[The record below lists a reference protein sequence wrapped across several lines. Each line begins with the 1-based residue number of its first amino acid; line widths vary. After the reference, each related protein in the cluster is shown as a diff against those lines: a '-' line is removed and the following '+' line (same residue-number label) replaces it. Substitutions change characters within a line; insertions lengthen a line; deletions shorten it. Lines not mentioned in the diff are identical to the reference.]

1 MVKMAYK
8 DPDRIASIRQI
19 VEKAD
24 ETVIPDHFMEMYNTF
39 ENVIKQ
45 IKHL

>member
-1 MVKMAYK
+1 MAYK

-24 ETVIPDHFMEMYNTF
+24 ESVIPDHFVEMYSTF
-39 ENVIKQ
+39 ENVLKRIKR
-45 IKHL
+45 L